1 MTLTLILEY
10 EGRRIFSI
18 STNQTAGS
26 VDKSPHAGNL
36 TQAVEILD
44 ADEAHE
50 NFAKTFSP
58 SFLQDIGWYVLGE
71 YEAVE
76 APRPDLLVSQNGLFG
91 LYVVS
96 IFVGPHV
103 LLRIA
108 EAVLGTLVIFTKSG
122 YFSLL
127 FASSNNEESKKST
140 MSRAAEVLSK
150 VGNPGK
156 NRTWDG
162 AKTP

>member
-10 EGRRIFSI
+10 EGRSIFSI

-76 APRPDLLVSQNGLFG
+76 APRPDLLVSQKRPFWIVCLYKYLLGPMFCLGLQKHF
-91 LYVVS
+91 LE
-96 IFVGPHV
+96 
-103 LLRIA
+103 L
-108 EAVLGTLVIFTKSG
+108 
-122 YFSLL
+122 
-127 FASSNNEESKKST
+127 
-140 MSRAAEVLSK
+140 M
-150 VGNPGK
+150 
-156 NRTWDG
+156 
-162 AKTP
+162 

>member
-71 YEAVE
+71 YAFE
-76 APRPDLLVSQNGLFG
+76 APRPDLLVSQKGLFG
-91 LYVVS
+91 LCVC
-96 IFVGPHV
+96 INICWAPC
-103 LLRIA
+103 
-108 EAVLGTLVIFTKSG
+108 
-122 YFSLL
+122 
-127 FASSNNEESKKST
+127 FA
-140 MSRAAEVLSK
+140 
-150 VGNPGK
+150 
-156 NRTWDG
+156 
-162 AKTP
+162 